1 MKDVEYAIKVLN
13 SKVYG
18 LRDAMVDNADVYR
31 KFVKEVRG
39 SFDILRKRLTRL
51 ERRQNCDR
59 LAIYLLIYKIWR
71 MDLKVVKIDEKV
83 GQKET
88 KKVVKDVPETRIS
101 SENIVFE

>member
-1 MKDVEYAIKVLN
+1 
-13 SKVYG
+13 
-18 LRDAMVDNADVYR
+18 
-31 KFVKEVRG
+31 
-39 SFDILRKRLTRL
+39 
-51 ERRQNCDR
+51 
-59 LAIYLLIYKIWR
+59 